1 MKAAES
7 KMLLDPSLH
16 PMARSLYLALRHC
29 ASYSTG
35 IVKISTSKMAD
46 LIRFEPPARSKAEAI
61 LPTRK
66 QIRVWLETLENAGL
80 IKLQK
85 NGTNVEFTAWFL
97 PFLQAVNEQ
106 QNQEM
111 TGAADL
117 SQSGAAAN
125 PYAPRVSVRT
135 RAAKNA
141 TRGAAQG
148 PQMGRSQGPQQ
159 SQTHQGFQESEGP
172 SDFNEKGRIISVKIK
187 DKSNIY
193 NAHACEN
200 FQTDGWDL
208 TTEQSPSTP
217 TPQTGEMVDDDEPFP
232 APINPITTKAP
243 ISPTGAFTAE
253 QLILDSELRATARIV
268 GLTMPADQ
276 LDLVFIDFQSNK
288 HNRYKCQGRADWIAD
303 WRSWCAKSKLFHAR
317 SQGNATTNQHSGFSK
332 NSQLS
337 DSAKVYAFV
346 RAEAEKYA
354 SGDER

>member
-7 KMLLDPSLH
+7 KIVLDPSLH
-16 PMARSLYLALRHC
+16 PMARCLYLALRHC

-35 IVKISTSKMAD
+35 IVKISYSTMVD
-46 LIRFEPPARSKAEAI
+46 LIKYTPPVKSKLAPI
-61 LPTRK
+61 TPTIK
-66 QIRVWLETLENAGL
+66 QIRVWLEALVERGLLLKMADGNAAKGTLSE
-80 IKLQK
+80 
-85 NGTNVEFTAWFL
+85 WFL
-97 PFLQAVNEQ
+97 PEFKKGTVEGHSETQSHQGFQ
-106 QNQEM
+106 QDEGHIRRAQEGHKKG
-111 TGAADL
+111 TVEGHGETL
-117 SQSGAAAN
+117 
-125 PYAPRVSVRT
+125 
-135 RAAKNA
+135 
-141 TRGAAQG
+141 
-148 PQMGRSQGPQQ
+148 
-159 SQTHQGFQESEGP
+159 THQGFQQDEGH
-172 SDFNEKGRIISVKIK
+172 NKNREEGHISLKIKDK

-193 NAHACEN
+193 IAPTCEN

-217 TPQTGEMVDDDEPFP
+217 APQTGELVDDEPFP
-232 APINPITTKAP
+232 APINPITTKVP
-243 ISPTGAFTAE
+243 ISPTGALTAE

-268 GLTMPADQ
+268 GLTMPVDQ

-332 NSQLS
+332 NNSQLS